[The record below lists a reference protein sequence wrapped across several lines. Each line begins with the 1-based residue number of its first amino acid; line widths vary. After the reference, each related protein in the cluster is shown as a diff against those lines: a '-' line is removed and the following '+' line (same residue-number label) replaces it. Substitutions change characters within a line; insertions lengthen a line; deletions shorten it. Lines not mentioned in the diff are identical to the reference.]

1 MSAPAP
7 TISEAAAAR
16 ESADEAISKFSETQ
30 KRLDDLTEQLKSISA
45 QVGQVTRERDAAQS
59 KLESTNAELAKAKE
73 SAEQANT
80 KATELENAANSSKEA
95 ETERS
100 KLLQAALDQ
109 ADAEIE
115 RLKTELEQQKANPP
129 EQGDLVSPP
138 PGE

>member
-1 MSAPAP
+1 MPLNPS
-7 TISEAAAAR
+7 SN
-16 ESADEAISKFSETQ
+16 Q
-30 KRLDDLTEQLKSISA
+30 K
-45 QVGQVTRERDAAQS
+45 
-59 KLESTNAELAKAKE
+59 NAELAKAKE
-73 SAEQANT
+73 AAEQANT